1 MSDVPEMA
9 EAAAEPTAA
18 VDESQ
23 ARLVSSFVP
32 ALVLQ
37 AMDSVKT
44 SIEPPTTHEYE
55 AVALFAVRE
64 RQG

>member
-1 MSDVPEMA
+1 MA